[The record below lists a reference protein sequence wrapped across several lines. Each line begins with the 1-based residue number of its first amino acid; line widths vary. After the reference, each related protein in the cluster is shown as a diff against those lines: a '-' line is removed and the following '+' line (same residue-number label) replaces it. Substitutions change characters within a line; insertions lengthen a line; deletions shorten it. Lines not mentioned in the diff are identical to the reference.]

1 MSPTSRSPRLG
12 RFAPR
17 ECAVDLTT
25 MVHLSERKPREG
37 ETANEGT
44 RKSISRAARS
54 DLGAAVLR
62 VVAMP
67 PRRRSARAGATDA
80 GAPSTPRPVPTA
92 AGEKPAR
99 VQVVVLGDFGRSP
112 RMQYHAL
119 SLADSRGADVD
130 VVAYTG
136 SEPRREVASHPNIRM
151 SLISPPPRWT
161 ESRRVPRVVALAVR
175 VATQTTQM
183 LWTVAVALP
192 RPTHVLLQ
200 TPPCVPS
207 FAVCWLV
214 CFIRRA
220 KFVIDWH
227 NLAYTLMALKFG
239 PSSPLVRVATMY
251 ERMMGR
257 LGHAHFAVTDAMATW
272 LHERWGIEQGAIAV
286 LHDAPPEFFRPSS
299 PEETRALMRR
309 LAPALTASPA
319 RVPGDCCDWG
329 RSLQGQR
336 WREGRTAL
344 VVSSPDEDFGVLLD
358 ALTLYDEIAVADEDA
373 MERYPDVLV
382 VVTGK
387 GPQRAHYESRMRSL
401 RLNRVAV
408 RTAWLESGDYPT
420 LLGAADLGVCA
431 HTSSSGLDL
440 PMKVV
445 DMFGCGLPVLAAR
458 YDVIHELVREDARFK
473 GGSVT
478 VGGARGKKKPVVRL
492 PNRRRRAAKAP
503 NGCLF
508 GSPGELA
515 AQLCGVLEGF
525 GAGTSVAEEMRARM
539 RGELEENGGRNR
551 WRDNWERVALR
562 VFS

>member
-1 MSPTSRSPRLG
+1 M
-12 RFAPR
+12 
-17 ECAVDLTT
+17 
-25 MVHLSERKPREG
+25 
-37 ETANEGT
+37 
-44 RKSISRAARS
+44 
-54 DLGAAVLR
+54 
-62 VVAMP
+62 AMP

-80 GAPSTPRPVPTA
+80 GAPSNPRPVPTA

-119 SLADSRGADVD
+119 SLADSLGADVD
-130 VVAYTG
+130 VVAYVG
-136 SEPRREVASHPNIRM
+136 SEPRREVAVHPNIRM
-151 SLISPPPRWT
+151 ALIPPPPRWT
-161 ESRRVPRVVALAVR
+161 TSRRVPRIVALAVR
-175 VATQTTQM
+175 VATQTAQM
-183 LWTVAVALP
+183 LWTTAVALP

-227 NLAYTLMALKFG
+227 NFAYTLMALKFG
-239 PSSPLVRVATMY
+239 TSSPIVFVARVY
-251 ERMMGR
+251 ERMLGR
-257 LGHAHFAVTDAMATW
+257 LGHAHLAVTDAMATW
-272 LHERWGIEQGAIAV
+272 LHERWGITNAVV
-286 LHDAPPEFFRPSS
+286 LHDAPPEFFRPASVT
-299 PEETRALMRR
+299 ETRALMRR
-309 LAPALTASPA
+309 LAPALEASPA
-319 RVPGDCCDWG
+319 RVPGDCCDAMGGGDPLTTTTTTTTG
-329 RSLQGQR
+329 RGAR
-336 WREGRTAL
+336 WREGRPAL
-344 VVSSPDEDFGVLLD
+344 VVSSTSWTPDEDFGVLLD
-358 ALTLYDEIAVADEDA
+358 ALTLYDQVAGADVEAIA
-373 MERYPDVLV
+373 RYPDLLV

-401 RLNRVAV
+401 RLKRVAV

-420 LLGAADLGVCA
+420 LLGAADLGVCT

-458 YDVIHELVREDARFK
+458 YDVIHELVREDARFA
-473 GGSVT
+473 GGSVRT
-478 VGGARGKKKPVVRL
+478 GARGKPPVVRL
-492 PNRRRRAAKAP
+492 PNVAAAIHPVWRTAGGDGRP

-508 GSPGELA
+508 GTSGELA

-525 GAGTSVAEEMRARM
+525 RAGTSVAGQMRARM
-539 RGELEENGGRNR
+539 RGELEVNGGGNR
-551 WRDNWERVALR
+551 WRDNWERAALR

>member
-1 MSPTSRSPRLG
+1 M
-12 RFAPR
+12 
-17 ECAVDLTT
+17 
-25 MVHLSERKPREG
+25 
-37 ETANEGT
+37 
-44 RKSISRAARS
+44 
-54 DLGAAVLR
+54 
-62 VVAMP
+62 AMP

-80 GAPSTPRPVPTA
+80 GAPSNPRPVPTA

-119 SLADSRGADVD
+119 SLADSLGADVD
-130 VVAYTG
+130 VVAYVG
-136 SEPRREVASHPNIRM
+136 SEPRREVAVHPNIRM
-151 SLISPPPRWT
+151 ALIPPPPRWT
-161 ESRRVPRVVALAVR
+161 TSRRVPRIVALAVR
-175 VATQTTQM
+175 VATQTAQM
-183 LWTVAVALP
+183 LWTTAVALP

-227 NLAYTLMALKFG
+227 NFAYTLMALKFG
-239 PSSPLVRVATMY
+239 TSSPIVFVARVY
-251 ERMMGR
+251 ERILGR
-257 LGHAHFAVTDAMATW
+257 LGHAHLAVTDAMATW
-272 LHERWGIEQGAIAV
+272 LHERWGITNAVV
-286 LHDAPPEFFRPSS
+286 LHDAPPEFFRPASVT
-299 PEETRALMRR
+299 ETRALMRR
-309 LAPALTASPA
+309 LAPALDASPA
-319 RVPGDCCDWG
+319 RVPGDCCDAMGGGDPLTTTTTTTG
-329 RSLQGQR
+329 RGAR
-336 WREGRTAL
+336 WREGRPAL
-344 VVSSPDEDFGVLLD
+344 VVSSTSWTPDEDFGVLLD
-358 ALTLYDEIAVADEDA
+358 ALTLYDQVAGADVEAIA
-373 MERYPDVLV
+373 RYPDLLV

-401 RLNRVAV
+401 RLKRVAV

-420 LLGAADLGVCA
+420 LLGAADLGVCT

-458 YDVIHELVREDARFK
+458 YDVIHELVREDARFA
-473 GGSVT
+473 GGSVRT
-478 VGGARGKKKPVVRL
+478 GARGKPPVVRL
-492 PNRRRRAAKAP
+492 PNVAAAIHPVWRTAGGDGRP

-508 GSPGELA
+508 GTSGELA

-525 GAGTSVAEEMRARM
+525 RAGTSVAGQMRARM
-539 RGELEENGGRNR
+539 RGELEVNGGGNR
-551 WRDNWERVALR
+551 WRDNWERAALR

>member
-1 MSPTSRSPRLG
+1 M
-12 RFAPR
+12 
-17 ECAVDLTT
+17 
-25 MVHLSERKPREG
+25 
-37 ETANEGT
+37 
-44 RKSISRAARS
+44 
-54 DLGAAVLR
+54 GAAVLR

-80 GAPSTPRPVPTA
+80 GAPSNLRPVPTV

-119 SLADSRGADVD
+119 SLADSLGADVD

-161 ESRRVPRVVALAVR
+161 ESRRVPRIVALAVR
-175 VATQTTQM
+175 VALNTTQM
-183 LWTVAVALP
+183 LWTVMVTLP

-220 KFVIDWH
+220 KLVIDWH

-239 PSSPLVRVATMY
+239 PSSQIVRVAIIY
-251 ERMMGR
+251 ERMLGR
-257 LGHAHFAVTDAMATW
+257 LGHAHLAVTDAMATW
-272 LHERWGIEQGAIAV
+272 LHERWGIETPIVV

-299 PEETRALMRR
+299 LEETRALFAR
-309 LAPALTASPA
+309 LAPALAASPA
-319 RVPGDCCDWG
+319 RVPGDCCDRDGGDPLTTTTTTVMAGGKSGG
-329 RSLQGQR
+329 RGAR
-336 WREGRTAL
+336 RREGRPAL
-344 VVSSPDEDFGVLLD
+344 VVSSTSWTPDEDFGVLLD
-358 ALTLYDEIAVADEDA
+358 ALTLYDVVAGADEDA
-373 MERYPDVLV
+373 SEKYPDLLV
-382 VVTGK
+382 IVTGK
-387 GPQRAHYESRMRSL
+387 GPQRAHYESRMRTL

-458 YDVIHELVREDARFK
+458 YDVIHELVREDARERDGGRREREAT
-473 GGSVT
+473 GGSPAKQT
-478 VGGARGKKKPVVRL
+478 TARGNSAKRVPLRFS
-492 PNRRRRAAKAP
+492 RGARRAAVRCARGFWR
-503 NGCLF
+503 GCQR
-508 GSPGELA
+508 GGGDAGEDAGRVGGEL
-515 AQLCGVLEGF
+515 
-525 GAGTSVAEEMRARM
+525 GAGRAP
-539 RGELEENGGRNR
+539 G
-551 WRDNWERVALR
+551 VQLR
-562 VFS
+562 VFY